1 MDQQTLIQ
9 LSKLNERS
17 VEDRFYELA
26 LSEIEENSFD
36 PVAKAKAFEEA
47 EGEEKKSHAFYVK
60 HRVRR
65 MKDELAAFILNEA
78 EKQKS
83 QNELDRK
90 QAAIAADKAKQLAL
104 EGERLLRLAYLTKHR
119 KDRRLVRERKKL
131 ILICALVCG
140 ATFLGYFTNGISGAL
155 SLGLPA
161 AVVSAFVIYS
171 FNKGQS

>member
-1 MDQQTLIQ
+1 MDQQTLIE
-9 LSKLNERS
+9 LSKLTERL

-36 PVAKAKAFEEA
+36 TVAKAKAFEEA
-47 EGEEKKSHAFYVK
+47 EGEEKKSRAFYVK

-104 EGERLLRLAYLTKHR
+104 EGERL
-119 KDRRLVRERKKL
+119 VRERKKL
-131 ILICALVCG
+131 ILILCALVCG
-140 ATFLGYFTNGISGAL
+140 ATLMGYFTNGISGAL
-155 SLGLPA
+155 ILGLSA
-161 AVVSAFVIYS
+161 AVWSWWC
-171 FNKGQS
+171 NL

>member
-83 QNELDRK
+83 QNELDK
-90 QAAIAADKAKQLAL
+90 KLAAIAADKAKQLVRQNGL
-104 EGERLLRLAYLTKHR
+104 SSVYVLIFVFCVLIPVI
-119 KDRRLVRERKKL
+119 LVL
-131 ILICALVCG
+131 MGSI
-140 ATFLGYFTNGISGAL
+140 
-155 SLGLPA
+155 
-161 AVVSAFVIYS
+161 
-171 FNKGQS
+171 

>member
-90 QAAIAADKAKQLAL
+90 QAAIAADKAKQLA
-104 EGERLLRLAYLTKHR
+104 YLTKQR
-119 KDRRLVRERKKL
+119 EDKRFWGLDRFGLFDV
-131 ILICALVCG
+131 V
-140 ATFLGYFTNGISGAL
+140 FLFFF
-155 SLGLPA
+155 
-161 AVVSAFVIYS
+161 VVIPVIIVIVS
-171 FNKGQS
+171 

>member
-1 MDQQTLIQ
+1 MDQQTLIE
-9 LSKLNERS
+9 LSKLTERL

-36 PVAKAKAFEEA
+36 TVAKAKAFEEA
-47 EGEEKKSHAFYVK
+47 EGEEKKSRAFYVK

-104 EGERLLRLAYLTKHR
+104 EGERLLRLAYLTKQ
-119 KDRRLVRERKKL
+119 REDKRFWFGL
-131 ILICALVCG
+131 FDVV
-140 ATFLGYFTNGISGAL
+140 FLFFF
-155 SLGLPA
+155 
-161 AVVSAFVIYS
+161 VVIPVIIVFVVIPVIIVIVS
-171 FNKGQS
+171 

>member
-1 MDQQTLIQ
+1 MDQQTLIE
-9 LSKLNERS
+9 LSKLTERL

-36 PVAKAKAFEEA
+36 TVAKAKAFEEA
-47 EGEEKKSHAFYVK
+47 EGEEKKSRAFYVK

-90 QAAIAADKAKQLAL
+90 QAAIAADKAKQLA
-104 EGERLLRLAYLTKHR
+104 YLTKQ
-119 KDRRLVRERKKL
+119 REDKRFWFGL
-131 ILICALVCG
+131 FDVV
-140 ATFLGYFTNGISGAL
+140 FLFFF
-155 SLGLPA
+155 
-161 AVVSAFVIYS
+161 VVIPVIIVFVVIPVIIVIVS
-171 FNKGQS
+171 